1 MLPACLALFLASVAW
16 TAAAQTPG
24 AGTAS
29 CGAPSL
35 ADKVELNQVAGSKLM
50 TVPVA
55 IEGKPK
61 QFLLAVGANPDEISQ
76 AAVTELHLAEP
87 EQRTAYNSLAELNA
101 TLQYRAPVIDVRS
114 AGAAAAKAYQPR
126 VRATA
131 FTIGTATLPGLQFLV
146 SNDRDLGGSK
156 PYDGLL
162 TAAGFRQY
170 DMDIDFGGKQLTFL
184 AARTG
189 CADPGQI
196 VRWPHT
202 AVAIIAMGMNGGKMS
217 IPVTVMGHEIE
228 AVIDT
233 GSERTVM
240 RRAIAERVLGLKT
253 DTDMTEAGDL
263 RDGTGRRVY
272 QHIFPDIRFEG
283 VVASNVP
290 ALIQEYSLVRPARRA
305 VVTGSRLQ
313 AADTPGEVIPD
324 LTLGMD
330 VLSQLHIFAA
340 FQDNKLYITPA
351 A

>member
-1 MLPACLALFLASVAW
+1 MFKQAFATFLLLACLGLAG
-16 TAAAQTPG
+16 TAAAQ
-24 AGTAS
+24 AQS

-35 ADKVELNQVAGSKLM
+35 ADRVELKPVAASHLM
-50 TVPVA
+50 TVPVM
-55 IEGKPK
+55 IEGASK
-61 QFLLAVGANPDEISQ
+61 QFLLAVGTNPDEISQ
-76 AAVTELHLAEP
+76 AAATELHLAQP
-87 EQRTAYNSLAELNA
+87 EQHTAYNSLSELNE

-114 AGAAAAKAYQPR
+114 AGAAAAKVYQPR

-146 SNDRDLGGSK
+146 SNDRDLGVSK

-170 DMDIDFGGKQLTFL
+170 DMDMDFGGKQLTFL

-189 CADPGQI
+189 CADPNQI
-196 VRWPHT
+196 VRWPHGVI
-202 AVAIIAMGMNGGKMS
+202 AVIAMRMNNGKMS

-233 GSERTVM
+233 GSERSVM
-240 RRAIAERVLGLKT
+240 RRAIAERLLGLKP
-253 DTDMTEAGDL
+253 DSDMASAGDL
-263 RDGTGRRVY
+263 RDGTGQRVY
-272 QHIFPDIRFEG
+272 QHIFPEIRFEG

-313 AADTPGEVIPD
+313 AADTPGEVVPD

-340 FQDNKLYITPA
+340 FQDNKLYVTA
-351 A
+351 NS